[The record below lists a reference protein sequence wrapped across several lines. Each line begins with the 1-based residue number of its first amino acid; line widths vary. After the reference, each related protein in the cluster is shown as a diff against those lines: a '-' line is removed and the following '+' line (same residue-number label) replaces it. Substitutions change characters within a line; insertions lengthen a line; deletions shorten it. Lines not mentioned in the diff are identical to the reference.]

1 MNMSRSKRRTPVRG
15 RTSARSEKQ
24 DKRLYNRRYRRA
36 CKQAIHADPT
46 QEMLPL
52 LREYSNPGAMDKDGK
67 FWFDPRARPELLRK

>member
-24 DKRLYNRRYRRA
+24 DKRLYNRRYRRV
-36 CKQAIHADPT
+36 CKQAIHVDHAR
-46 QEMLPL
+46 ELLPL

-67 FWFDPRARPELLRK
+67 FRFDPGALPELMRK